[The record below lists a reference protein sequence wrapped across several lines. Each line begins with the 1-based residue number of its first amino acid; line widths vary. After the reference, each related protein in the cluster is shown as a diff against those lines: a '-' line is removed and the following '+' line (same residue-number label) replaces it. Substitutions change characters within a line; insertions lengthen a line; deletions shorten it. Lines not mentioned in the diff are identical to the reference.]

1 MASPVAK
8 SSIVYHTHDDT
19 HDEIGTFVVAAES
32 ILVGA
37 PASADSR
44 DELLALKAAV
54 THQMEA
60 ARVSRAVCKPKGA
73 LNKTMKENCVA
84 AEAFAFVDPTT
95 EELLYTVLYRYAL
108 TAARLWSAC
117 TSVDVAALKA
127 EHEFVKSSEDIAMLL
142 RFYVFGSRH
151 TTPSGLDIDACVKLA
166 LRTYKKILCQKRRDR
181 H

>member
-60 ARVSRAVCKPKGA
+60 ARMSRAVRNQKGA
-73 LNKTMKENCVA
+73 LKKTMKDNSVA

-95 EELLYTVLYRYAL
+95 KELLYTVLYRYAL
-108 TAARLWSAC
+108 TAACLWSAC
-117 TSVDVAALKA
+117 TYVDLAALKS

-142 RFYVFGSRH
+142 RFYVFSSRQ
-151 TTPSGLDIDACVKLA
+151 TTPSGLDIGACVELA
-166 LRTYKKILCQKRRDR
+166 LSAYKKILGQKRRDS